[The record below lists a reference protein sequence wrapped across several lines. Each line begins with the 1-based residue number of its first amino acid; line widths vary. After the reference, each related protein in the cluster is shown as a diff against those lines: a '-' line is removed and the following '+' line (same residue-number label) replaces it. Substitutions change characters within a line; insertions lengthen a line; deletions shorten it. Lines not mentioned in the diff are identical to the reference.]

1 MCIRDST
8 ISDSLVEI
16 AENDGEGAIA
26 FDNSRG
32 VPGGLA
38 VDLGANGLNGNVPSS
53 FAFDI
58 FRTGTGFAH
67 LITLELSAL
76 EADGKGRVVASPR
89 LVTANQREAMISQG
103 QEIVEPVST
112 FGGGAAGGSSTGT
125 ETIEAELTL
134 RVTPQITPDDRV
146 IMDVAIEQDTILSLT
161 PTIVLGT
168 QEIDTQILAD
178 NGETVV
184 IGGIYSEETN
194 LDVTKVPLL
203 GDLPIIGRL
212 FKQTS
217 TLKAR
222 TELLIFLTPKIIS
235 PKLNLG

>member
-1 MCIRDST
+1 
-8 ISDSLVEI
+8 
-16 AENDGEGAIA
+16 
-26 FDNSRG
+26 
-32 VPGGLA
+32 
-38 VDLGANGLNGNVPSS
+38 
-53 FAFDI
+53 
-58 FRTGTGFAH
+58 
-67 LITLELSAL
+67 
-76 EADGKGRVVASPR
+76 
-89 LVTANQREAMISQG
+89 MISQG

-112 FGGGAAGGSSTGT
+112 FGGGASTGT

-146 IMDVAIEQDTILSLT
+146 IMDVVIEQDTILSLT
-161 PTIVLGT
+161 PSIVLGT